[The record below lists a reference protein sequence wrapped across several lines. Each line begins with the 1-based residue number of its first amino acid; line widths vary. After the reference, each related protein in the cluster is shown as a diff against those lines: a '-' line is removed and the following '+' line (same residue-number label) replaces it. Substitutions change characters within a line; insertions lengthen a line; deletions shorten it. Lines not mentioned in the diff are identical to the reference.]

1 MKFFLFLIFFFFH
14 LYFALSANE
23 LIFYLESA
31 YKNNPKLN
39 AERENLKAIKE
50 NINISRSEFF
60 PNLSL
65 SGSIDSTESNKRENQ
80 SGASLPDTNN
90 TKETTTV
97 SVDQKVF
104 QGFHGYN
111 SLKKS
116 QLEVKKAKF
125 KLKELEQ
132 ETILKAS
139 KAYLN
144 LIYKVKSKKYN
155 TSNVDLFE
163 RQVESDVVRLQKGE
177 ITLVDLAQSES
188 SLAGARAKL
197 ISAENELLTTKKNFE
212 RLIRLSVPEDV
223 TKDFVF
229 NFNLP
234 KSLSETIKIS
244 EKNNLKLIMA
254 KLDFEISKK
263 NLSIEIAKISP
274 SASINYSKTENKDF
288 SATIGKNDQESVK
301 ATVNWPIISGGKNYS
316 SIKKS
321 KFKKKYSSL
330 SLQDTLNEVTT
341 ETANI
346 WSIYQ
351 SSESVLKATK
361 AQVEAAEIANEGIT
375 LEYDS
380 GNSRTTLDVIQS
392 RSLLLTA
399 RISNAQAVRDFA
411 SSKFDLLFVLGSL
424 SLKNIKN
431 Q

>member
-65 SGSIDSTESNKRENQ
+65 SGSIDSTKSNNRENQ

-116 QLEVKKAKF
+116 QLEVKKADF

-139 KAYLN
+139 KAYLD
-144 LIYKVKSKKYN
+144 LIYKIKSKKYN

-197 ISAENELLTTKKNFE
+197 ISTENELLTTKK
-212 RLIRLSVPEDV
+212 
-223 TKDFVF
+223 T
-229 NFNLP
+229 
-234 KSLSETIKIS
+234 
-244 EKNNLKLIMA
+244 LK
-254 KLDFEISKK
+254 
-263 NLSIEIAKISP
+263 
-274 SASINYSKTENKDF
+274 
-288 SATIGKNDQESVK
+288 G
-301 ATVNWPIISGGKNYS
+301 
-316 SIKKS
+316 
-321 KFKKKYSSL
+321 
-330 SLQDTLNEVTT
+330 
-341 ETANI
+341 
-346 WSIYQ
+346 
-351 SSESVLKATK
+351 
-361 AQVEAAEIANEGIT
+361 
-375 LEYDS
+375 
-380 GNSRTTLDVIQS
+380 
-392 RSLLLTA
+392 
-399 RISNAQAVRDFA
+399 
-411 SSKFDLLFVLGSL
+411 
-424 SLKNIKN
+424 
-431 Q
+431 